1 MAEQQSLI
9 EFPCLF
15 PIKIMGDTRD
25 DFTSTMI
32 EVIQPLS
39 PKFDSSSI
47 EMRGSTG
54 GKYISITCYVQV
66 DSKDQLD
73 DIYRAL
79 SAHPMV
85 KFVL

>member
-9 EFPCLF
+9 QFPCLF

-32 EVIQPLS
+32 DVIQPLC
-39 PKFDSSSI
+39 PEFDSSRI
-47 EMRGSTG
+47 EMRASTG

-66 DSKDQLD
+66 DSQHQLD

-79 SAHPMV
+79 SAHPFV
-85 KFVL
+85 KVVL